1 VHCCVTSPPYWGLRD
16 YGNGANGIGLEGTPD
31 EWCSALVG
39 VFREVRRVLRPD
51 GTCFVNIGDTY
62 YTAPNGSLDTR
73 SALTG
78 SHVGREQYRKARA
91 SRRRDRA
98 EVPESHNAV
107 AGLKPKDLI
116 GLPWMLAFALRG
128 DGWFLRSDIIWSKP
142 NAMPESVTDRPTCA
156 HEHVFLLAKSARYYY
171 DAEAVKEPCT
181 SGPSDVRKM
190 VECLDRIGG
199 KHKALADP
207 VNKANTQTAIG
218 RRRGVGDPAGRS
230 LRNVWTI
237 GSEPYPEAHFAT
249 FPTRLVKP
257 CVLAGTSE
265 RGVCPACGAPW
276 RRVVQYDEASPVS
289 RGTYDLGRPDG
300 GVSPCNTGWE
310 PGCTCGHGETVP
322 ATVLDPFGG
331 SGTTALVALLL
342 GRIAVLCELNPD
354 YAEMARERC
363 AAAAAQATLF

>member
-51 GTCFVNIGDTY
+51 GTCFVNVGDTY

-116 GLPWMLAFALRG
+116 GLPWMLAFALRA
-128 DGWFLRSDIIWSKP
+128 DGWYLRSDIIWAKP

-171 DAEAVKEPCT
+171 DAEAVKEQGSGRTRVSAASRGRMGRSGYHTHTVAPQT
-181 SGPSDVRKM
+181 S
-190 VECLDRIGG
+190 
-199 KHKALADP
+199 
-207 VNKANTQTAIG
+207 
-218 RRRGVGDPAGRS
+218 RS

-237 GSEPYPEAHFAT
+237 ATEPYPEAHFAT

-276 RRVVQYDEASPVS
+276 TQVVRYDEATH
-289 RGTYDLGRPDG
+289 RNRATYDPGRPDG
-300 GVSPCNTGWE
+300 RVSPWRAGLGRSRVLGWE

-354 YAEMARERC
+354 YAEMARQRC